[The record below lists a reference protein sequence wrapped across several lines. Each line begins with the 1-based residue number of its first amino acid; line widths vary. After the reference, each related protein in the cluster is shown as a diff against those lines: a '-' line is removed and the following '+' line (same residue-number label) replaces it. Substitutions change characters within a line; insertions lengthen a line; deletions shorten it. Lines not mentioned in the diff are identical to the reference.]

1 MFMSAIKD
9 LRQFADRLPG
19 QIDKLDAELRDVLK
33 RMTALQKAGLIY
45 ASEHWREDKYL
56 YLIYPM
62 QDGARRREYIGAD
75 ADRTAA
81 ARAGIERGKEFDT
94 LAAKRRALEASAV
107 NGARVLQEAARVLQ
121 SW

>member
-1 MFMSAIKD
+1 MSAIKD

>member
-1 MFMSAIKD
+1 MSAIKD
-9 LRQFADRLPG
+9 LRQLADRLPG
-19 QIDKLDAELRDVLK
+19 QIDKLDTELRDVLK
-33 RMTALQKAGLIY
+33 RMKALQKAGLIY

-75 ADRTAA
+75 ADRIAA

-94 LAAKRRALEASAV
+94 LAAKRRALEASVV